1 MSFSGA
7 SSSFCPEP
15 PSPLPLSPASSTT
28 VGVLVILF
36 SILGQL
42 ELFALLSRRGW
53 VPTVLSRKLTH
64 IGSGVVMTTALAL
77 FPPRYWPARLAV
89 SLFLVGFMLSFAA
102 LAYLPEDQFERM
114 PPFVRQRIDGLVRSI
129 CRSGDRAEL
138 MRGTF
143 YYAFAVATFVLLF
156 WTAPIN
162 VVIFASLFV
171 GDGVADPIGRI
182 LTGWA
187 LARSRGGGAAA
198 AAGEGTPSK
207 EEKPK
212 ALAPWQYQFF
222 YFGVKSV
229 PGSVAFFVSA
239 LGAAAGW
246 AALFH
251 GAGHYPP
258 DFTMPAFLAAAAACV
273 GAATLAEAISPPHVD
288 NLLVTYAAA
297 ATAFCLNESGI
308 APFLMQTCA

>member
-15 PSPLPLSPASSTT
+15 PSPLPLSPAASTT

-187 LARSRGGGAAA
+187 LARSRGGGGAA

-207 EEKPK
+207 AECRLV
-212 ALAPWQYQFF
+212 AQSSPWQQ
-222 YFGVKSV
+222 
-229 PGSVAFFVSA
+229 
-239 LGAAAGW
+239 
-246 AALFH
+246 
-251 GAGHYPP
+251 
-258 DFTMPAFLAAAAACV
+258 
-273 GAATLAEAISPPHVD
+273 
-288 NLLVTYAAA
+288 
-297 ATAFCLNESGI
+297 
-308 APFLMQTCA
+308 QQQQQQQQQR